1 MADSL
6 RYMNQTQ
13 DGMIRYYAE
22 RVRVPIM
29 RELDR
34 VMVRGILDLCGVRSR
49 TSEEQLAMTKAGIC
63 AAKDA
68 VKELKENPQKFYD
81 KYYNI
86 KNQKNEEQL

>member
-1 MADSL
+1 
-6 RYMNQTQ
+6 
-13 DGMIRYYAE
+13 MIRYYAE

-49 TSEEQLAMTKAGIC
+49 TSEEQIAMTKAEEEALLIKTGIC
-63 AAKDA
+63 AAMA
-68 VKELKENPQKFYD
+68 SVKELKENPQKFYD

-86 KNQKNEEQL
+86 KKTEK